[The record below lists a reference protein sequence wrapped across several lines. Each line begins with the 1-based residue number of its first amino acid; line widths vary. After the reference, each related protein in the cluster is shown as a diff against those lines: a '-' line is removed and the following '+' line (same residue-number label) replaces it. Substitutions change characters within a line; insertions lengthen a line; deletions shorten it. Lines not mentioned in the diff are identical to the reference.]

1 MMKLKRQFA
10 LAAALAAALTLA
22 ACGGGSND
30 AVVQAPPAQAAPTDG
45 VPADATASTAGFMT
59 YMKALVASS
68 GEGLEP
74 FDVAA
79 VTPPTSDTEDP
90 VALE

>member
-1 MMKLKRQFA
+1 MMKLKRKFA

-30 AVVQAPPAQAAPTDG
+30 AVVQAPTAAPTDG

-74 FDVAA
+74 FDVAV